1 MRAYHEAKT
10 WQEKLPSIHEAE
22 RLRPRIQAYFEKK
35 EGKDIPYQQITVV
48 QETQELNQR
57 LLECIIPATAAQPPR
72 GLWMRRNAAEKLL
85 LDWESYVG
93 AGDISWAE
101 LTQQRPTQRT
111 LLRCLGELSDYYNYE
126 FADREK
132 YLCWR
137 LTSPDGQ
144 HVIFAYTERKGGLAF
159 SSSLYASTTPQK
171 LTVRVSFPE
180 KAQSQE
186 CVFLHEIVQPSWLV
200 VTTSLK

>member
-1 MRAYHEAKT
+1 
-10 WQEKLPSIHEAE
+10 
-22 RLRPRIQAYFEKK
+22 
-35 EGKDIPYQQITVV
+35 
-48 QETQELNQR
+48 
-57 LLECIIPATAAQPPR
+57 
-72 GLWMRRNAAEKLL
+72 MRRNPAGLLL

-93 AGDISWAE
+93 AGDMAWAD
-101 LTQQRPTQRT
+101 LMQQRPTQRV

-144 HVIFAYTERKGGLAF
+144 KVIFAYTERKGGLAF
-159 SSSLYASTTPQK
+159 SSSLYASTSPQK
-171 LTVRVSFPE
+171 LTVKVSFPE